1 MTEPE
6 PLQQV
11 ERTYVRFRGR
21 KLSYFSGCDYFR
33 LASHPE
39 VIAAVKEGLH
49 RYGLN
54 VASSRLTTGNHVLYQ
69 QLEEKLAEFFAAE
82 SALLVSGGY
91 VTNLIVAQA
100 LAGSFSHAIVDEKAH
115 PSLWDAARMLD
126 CPMVKLRHRDAEDL
140 ERAVRRCGPG
150 ARLMLMTDG
159 MFAHDG
165 SVAPL
170 AKYLKILAKDA
181 VILVD
186 DAHGAGVLGKTGK
199 GSIEHEG
206 VSRRQII
213 QTVTLSKA
221 FGTYGGA
228 VLGTEGLRKRIIEH
242 SKMFLGSTPLP
253 LPLAN
258 AAVRSVQ
265 ILRNGKN
272 LLRRLAANV
281 KLVKGALAAAGKL
294 SETTP
299 GPIVP
304 VIPRSS
310 RDITSLREELLKA
323 RIYPPFVKYAT
334 GPANGYFR
342 FVVSSE
348 HSTEQLEMLLKVLTA
363 RRRKSQVG
371 SNFLG
376 NRVAM

>member
-11 ERTYVRFRGR
+11 ERTYVRFRKR

-39 VIAAVKEGLH
+39 VIAAVKEGLAK
-49 RYGLN
+49 YGLN
-54 VASSRLTTGNHVLYQ
+54 VAASRLTSGNHVLYH
-69 QLEEKLAEFFAAE
+69 QLEERLTEFFGTE

-100 LAGSFSHAIVDEKAH
+100 LAGNFSHAIVDEKAH
-115 PSLWDAARMLD
+115 PSLWDAARLLD
-126 CPMVKLRHRDAEDL
+126 CPVLKLKHKDVEDL
-140 ERAVRRCGPG
+140 EQIVRRCGPG
-150 ARLMLMTDG
+150 ARLILLTDG

-170 AKYLKILAKDA
+170 ARYLEVLPRDA

-199 GSIEHEG
+199 GLLEHAD
-206 VSRRQII
+206 VNRKRII
-213 QTVTLSKA
+213 QTITLSKA
-221 FGTYGGA
+221 FGSYGGA
-228 VLGTEGLRKRIIEH
+228 ILCAESLRQGILER

-258 AAVRSVQ
+258 AALKSLQLLKRDKS
-265 ILRNGKN
+265 LRQRLIANTNFVKSA
-272 LLRRLAANV
+272 LRE
-281 KLVKGALAAAGKL
+281 AGKL
-294 SETTP
+294 LEVTP

-304 VIPRSS
+304 VIPRNE
-310 RDITSLREELLKA
+310 REAAEIRRKLLDA
-323 RIYPPFVKYAT
+323 DIYPPFVKYAT

-342 FVVSSE
+342 FVISSE
-348 HSTEQLEMLLKVLTA
+348 HGREQLEGLMGMLTVRTGRERNGLSTQIG
-363 RRRKSQVG
+363 R
-371 SNFLG
+371 
-376 NRVAM
+376 

>member
-11 ERTYVRFRGR
+11 ERTYVWFGGR

-39 VIAAVKEGLH
+39 VIAALKEGVE
-49 RYGLN
+49 RFGLN
-54 VASSRLTTGNHVLYQ
+54 VAASRLTTGNHVLYQ
-69 QLEEKLAEFFAAE
+69 RLEEKLAAFFGVE
-82 SALLVSGGY
+82 SALMVSGGY

-115 PSLWDAARMLD
+115 PSLWDGAKLMD
-126 CPMVKLRHRDAEDL
+126 CPVVKLRHRDVRDL
-140 ERAVRRCGPG
+140 DQVVRRCGPG
-150 ARLMLMTDG
+150 ARLMLLSDG

-170 AKYLKILAKDA
+170 ARYLEILPKDA

-186 DAHGAGVLGKTGK
+186 DAHGAGVLGKEGK
-199 GSIEHEG
+199 GSVEHEG
-206 VSRRQII
+206 VGRKRIV
-213 QTVTLSKA
+213 QTITLSKA

-228 VLGTEGLRKRIIEH
+228 ILGTGSLRQRIVEH

-258 AAVRSVQ
+258 AAMRSVQ
-265 ILRNGKN
+265 ILKGDRSLRGRLMAN
-272 LLRRLAANV
+272 L
-281 KLVKGALAAAGKL
+281 KLVKEALCAAGKL
-294 SETTP
+294 AEVTP
-299 GPIVP
+299 GTIVP
-304 VIPRSS
+304 FVPRSAS
-310 RDITSLREELLKA
+310 DVTLMQQGLLKA
-323 RIYPPFVKYAT
+323 GIYPPFVKYAT

-342 FVVSSE
+342 FVISSE
-348 HSTEQLEMLLKVLTA
+348 HSRKQLERLVTTV
-363 RRRKSQVG
+363 SVG
-371 SNFLG
+371 SPETL
-376 NRVAM
+376 

>member
-11 ERTYVRFRGR
+11 ERTYVRFGGR

-39 VIAAVKEGLH
+39 VILALKEGVEKF
-49 RYGLN
+49 GLN
-54 VASSRLTTGNHVLYQ
+54 VAASRLTTGNHVLYQ
-69 QLEEKLAEFFAAE
+69 RLEEKLAAFFGVE

-91 VTNLIVAQA
+91 VTNLIVAQT

-115 PSLWDAARMLD
+115 PSLRDAAKLMD
-126 CPMVKLRHRDAEDL
+126 CPVVKLRHRGAEDL
-140 ERAVRRCGPG
+140 EQVVRRCGPG
-150 ARLMLMTDG
+150 ARLMLLTDG

-170 AKYLKILAKDA
+170 AKYLEILPKDGI
-181 VILVD
+181 ILVD

-199 GSIEHEG
+199 GSVEHEG
-206 VSRRQII
+206 VGRKQII
-213 QTVTLSKA
+213 QTITLSKA
-221 FGTYGGA
+221 LGTYGGA
-228 VLGTEGLRKRIIEH
+228 ILASRSLRHAILER

-258 AAVRSVQ
+258 AALRSVQ
-265 ILRNGKN
+265 ILKGDRS
-272 LLRRLAANV
+272 LRGRLVANV
-281 KLVKGALAAAGKL
+281 TLVKEALCKAGKL
-294 SETTP
+294 SAITP

-304 VIPRSS
+304 IVSRSAS
-310 RDITSLREELLKA
+310 DAARMRRELLKA
-323 RIYPPFVKYAT
+323 SIYPPFVKYAT

-342 FVVSSE
+342 FVISSE
-348 HSTEQLEMLLKVLTA
+348 HSREQLQRLM
-363 RRRKSQVG
+363 QI
-371 SNFLG
+371 LG
-376 NRVAM
+376 DQ

>member
-21 KLSYFSGCDYFR
+21 TLSYFSGCDYFR

-54 VASSRLTTGNHVLYQ
+54 VAASRLTTGNHVLYQ
-69 QLEEKLAEFFAAE
+69 ELEEKLAEFFAAE

-126 CPMVKLRHRDAEDL
+126 CPVVKLRHRDAEDL
-140 ERAVRRCGPG
+140 EQVVRRCGPG

-170 AKYLKILAKDA
+170 ARYLEILPKDA
-181 VILVD
+181 VILAD
-186 DAHGAGVLGKTGK
+186 DAHGAGVLGRTGK
-199 GSIEHEG
+199 GSVEHEG
-206 VSRRQII
+206 VSRKRII
-213 QTVTLSKA
+213 QTITLSKA
-221 FGTYGGA
+221 LGTYGGA
-228 VLGTEGLRKRIIEH
+228 ILGTESLRKGIIAR

-272 LLRRLAANV
+272 LRRRLVANV

-294 SETTP
+294 PEITP

-304 VIPRSS
+304 VIPRRS
-310 RDITSLREELLKA
+310 RDTTRLREELLKA
-323 RIYPPFVKYAT
+323 RIYPPFVKYAI

-348 HSTEQLEMLLKVLTA
+348 HSTEQLEMLLEVLMKGA
-363 RRRKSQVG
+363 ADV
-371 SNFLG
+371 
-376 NRVAM
+376 